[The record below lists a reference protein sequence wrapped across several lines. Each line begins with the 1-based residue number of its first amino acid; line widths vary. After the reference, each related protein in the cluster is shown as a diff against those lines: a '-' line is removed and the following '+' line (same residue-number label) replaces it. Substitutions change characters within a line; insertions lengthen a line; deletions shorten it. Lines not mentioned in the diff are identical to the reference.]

1 MKTNHYE
8 SVVIFNA
15 SLEDAQ
21 IDSSLNRIAEQIS
34 SDGGNVIDI
43 DKWGRRRLAYP
54 IKKSKSGFYAVYQF
68 EAPRESI
75 SKLERTFRLDE
86 SIIRFI
92 TIKLE
97 KNDLENAELRKVQKE
112 KAEEVVAV
120 EESKEVSDENVESD
134 E

>member
-21 IDSSLNRIAEQIS
+21 IDSSINRIAEQIS
-34 SDGGNVIDI
+34 SDGGNVVDI